1 MKAILTKNF
10 TKSTYSVI
18 FLSYNLSWLSV
29 ILLSIDILYVG
40 IYNTNNSYLKLLLQ
54 EEVSFMRV
62 NNRYVS
68 FYYENDNDMGTI
80 EIDPKK
86 TALLIVDMQHVFI
99 TRPTLE
105 NPTPEEL
112 AEAERWEPFFSKIDS
127 VVVPNNQRLLQAFRE
142 RNMNVCFAKIQCQ
155 KKDGSDRSLDQKATG
170 YNELLLPP
178 GTPSAEIVPE
188 LKPMDD
194 EIVVTKTTDS
204 VLAGTSLRLWLNNMG
219 IDTVVVTGVLTDQ
232 CVSGTVRSLADES
245 FKVWLIEDA
254 CMASTQKIQD
264 NELEILNNIYCHV
277 INTDELIEALS

>member
-29 ILLSIDILYVG
+29 ILLSIDILYEG

-68 FYYENDNDMGTI
+68 FYYENDNDMGAI

-86 TALLIVDMQHVFI
+86 TALLVVDMQHVFI
-99 TRPTLE
+99 TRPALE

-188 LKPMDD
+188 LKPMED

-254 CMASTQKIQD
+254 CMASTQRIQD